1 MDADKKRIWIRGQFV
16 EVTDEVYRAYM
27 QGDRKMRYFENDLKT
42 ERFVLGKEG
51 QVVQIIPSRED
62 SLDRLV
68 DENAQQFSDEQ
79 ESVESVVLH
88 KLEVDRLHTAL
99 SLLTPE
105 ERALIQGLYYADL
118 GRGIGSEQ
126 EGYRPVLI
134 IQNDTGNKHSPTV
147 IVAAISSKVYAK
159 AKLPTHYLLKA
170 KNGLELP
177 SLVLMEQLRTIDKRR
192 LETYIGHLEE
202 PHIRRLNRALAVSVG
217 LIEETPK
224 NLIMCLCPACA
235 NNFYG
240 TGSYYLRRVHPER
253 VEKDICTYC
262 GQRPGFDYEVVKRRP

>member
-1 MDADKKRIWIRGQFV
+1 MPIWAG
-16 EVTDEVYRAYM
+16 ESA
-27 QGDRKMRYFENDLKT
+27 
-42 ERFVLGKEG
+42 
-51 QVVQIIPSRED
+51 PSRK
-62 SLDRLV
+62 
-68 DENAQQFSDEQ
+68 AI
-79 ESVESVVLH
+79 
-88 KLEVDRLHTAL
+88 AL
-99 SLLTPE
+99 S
-105 ERALIQGLYYADL
+105 
-118 GRGIGSEQ
+118 
-126 EGYRPVLI
+126 LI

-147 IVAAISSKVYAK
+147 IVAAISSKVDAK

-170 KNGLELP
+170 ENGLELP

-240 TGSYYLRRVHPER
+240 TGSYYLRRV
-253 VEKDICTYC
+253 TLA
-262 GQRPGFDYEVVKRRP
+262 GWKRTSAPTAASGPVLIMK

>member
-1 MDADKKRIWIRGQFV
+1 MKTGEWFYLSPAFILFCCPALHRRHLPPAFQREVIDMNKTYLRG
-16 EVTDEVYRAYM
+16 DM
-27 QGDRKMRYFENDLKT
+27 
-42 ERFVLGKEG
+42 
-51 QVVQIIPSRED
+51 
-62 SLDRLV
+62 
-68 DENAQQFSDEQ
+68 
-79 ESVESVVLH
+79 
-88 KLEVDRLHTAL
+88 
-99 SLLTPE
+99 
-105 ERALIQGLYYADL
+105 YYADL

-134 IQNDTGNKHSPTV
+134 LQNNTGNKYSPTV
-147 IVAAISSKVYAK
+147 IVAAISRKVDAK

-170 KNGLELP
+170 ENGLELP

-202 PHIRRLNRALAVSVG
+202 QHIRRLNRALAVSVG

-240 TGSYYLRRVHPER
+240 TGSYYLRRVHPGR

-262 GQRPGFDYEVVKRRP
+262 GQRPGFDYEVVKKKERK

>member
-1 MDADKKRIWIRGQFV
+1 M
-16 EVTDEVYRAYM
+16 
-27 QGDRKMRYFENDLKT
+27 KT
-42 ERFVLGKEG
+42 GGLFY
-51 QVVQIIPSRED
+51 
-62 SLDRLV
+62 
-68 DENAQQFSDEQ
+68 
-79 ESVESVVLH
+79 
-88 KLEVDRLHTAL
+88 L
-99 SLLTPE
+99 SLAFILFCCP
-105 ERALIQGLYYADL
+105 ALHRRHLPPAFQREVIDMNKTYLRGDMYYADL

-147 IVAAISSKVYAK
+147 IVAAISSKVDAK

-170 KNGLELP
+170 ENGLELP

-202 PHIRRLNRALAVSVG
+202 QHIRRLNRALAVSVG

-262 GQRPGFDYEVVKRRP
+262 GQRPGFDYEVVKKSNGMKSSR